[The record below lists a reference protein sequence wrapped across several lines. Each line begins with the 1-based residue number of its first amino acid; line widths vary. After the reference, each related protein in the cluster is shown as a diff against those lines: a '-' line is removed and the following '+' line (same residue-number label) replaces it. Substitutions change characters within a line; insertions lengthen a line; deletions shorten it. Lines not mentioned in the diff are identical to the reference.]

1 MKKREKII
9 NNKNT
14 KIMKTRHFFRVALIA
29 ILSLSYY
36 AGTKAQTTHATALPL
51 TTAQTVNINSTYHY
65 GVDSTERGAG
75 LSNIYTW
82 TITPGA
88 AGTDYIISPG
98 TNSSSKKIQWLIAN
112 TYTITLH
119 EANPAGFGSCTDLP
133 DPTLSVTVSGVAT
146 GTVGFTAALGTPQC
160 SVPAATYSPAL
171 TTTGTVSYPITV
183 NVTYTI
189 NGATTTAAI
198 PVTLSGDPL
207 VIPALVAFT
216 TTTVDDTNRKVTITS
231 ITDSFGGNIGLG
243 ANTTHTL
250 KIWALPVTSTIHHD

>member
-1 MKKREKII
+1 
-9 NNKNT
+9 
-14 KIMKTRHFFRVALIA
+14 MKTRHFFRVALIA

-36 AGTKAQTTHATALPL
+36 AGTKAQTTHATALPN
-51 TTAQTVNINSTYHY
+51 TGAQTVNLNSTHQY
-65 GVDSTERGAG
+65 GVDSTERGG
-75 LSNIYTW
+75 VSNIYTW
-82 TITPGA
+82 SIAPGV
-88 AGTDYIISPG
+88 AGTDYVVLPAANTAGKSIKWK
-98 TNSSSKKIQWLIAN
+98 TAN
-112 TYTITLH
+112 TYTITLQ
-119 EANPAGFGSCTDLP
+119 ENNPVAFGSCSGTP
-133 DPTLSVTVSGVAT
+133 QTLTVTVNAAPT
-146 GTVGFTAALGTPQC
+146 GTVGFTLAAGTNQC
-160 SVPAATYSPAL
+160 SAAGTYSPAL